1 MLFEPKKVTSENF
14 RNIFSGCFIGFLMP
28 KLIVTEKAVEAEDPD
43 ADKEAQ
49 NPFVYN
55 VVQHR
60 EKLRE

>member
-1 MLFEPKKVTSENF
+1 
-14 RNIFSGCFIGFLMP
+14 MP
-28 KLIVTEKAVEAEDPD
+28 KLIVTEKAVE